1 MLRCCV
7 ALLENWY
14 LLLSLRDSDCVH
26 QMQLSKGYEVVVAD
40 RVSPAEQSR
49 TYGKGPGPA
58 YRATAVEFKQV
69 DVTDLGQV
77 VSVTADA
84 DAIVHMAAY
93 PSPGPVTEDIVFR
106 TNVMNNWNILEAAE
120 MNGIKKIVMASSIN
134 ALGASFG
141 DHQPVDYFPL
151 DENHRTRA
159 QDAYAQSKWIG
170 EQMGDAFARRRP
182 GGVQIASFRFHL
194 LVGPTE
200 FGMGGMGPAADE
212 AECHDAFAE
221 GRGRGRGRG
230 RG

>member
-1 MLRCCV
+1 
-7 ALLENWY
+7 
-14 LLLSLRDSDCVH
+14 
-26 QMQLSKGYEVVVAD
+26 MQLSKGYEVVVAD

-69 DVTDLGQV
+69 DVADLGQV

-200 FGMGGMGPAADE
+200 FGMGGMGPSHWLSDPDGAEAASE
-212 AECHDAFAE
+212 REFFGWTGKSPAHSLVGASFC
-221 GRGRGRGRG
+221 
-230 RG
+230 